1 MAETKQKYKPM
12 HPLMRSLQK
21 KNAREMLAR
30 SKPAPEVHQ
39 EGLDEDM
46 KLQKAKDAINK
57 IIEHPELTP
66 EQKKAI
72 TAGTTRAWYADFPG
86 APADLAGMGV
96 DYLAEGLKSL
106 LPSGEQ
112 AGFNIAKSLG
122 LTAVQ
127 EGARN
132 PILGSRHLEE
142 LGEKAGYI
150 PPSTGTDL
158 EMVAR
163 VGAGFVDPI
172 PVPLFA
178 ATTAKQIAK
187 ADDVV
192 NLNNPLSAP
201 KDAAE
206 KLNRKLQRTETTKAK
221 KKKNKDYSP
230 PGSHKNKSIILK
242 PKKGVDLPPVQ
253 IGGQKT
259 KNWVIK
265 IEGVLSPEEIVEA
278 AGWYREGKMVQPL
291 IESAGPGLT
300 PELQA
305 GFMLG
310 AVQKSPPGA
319 LLSYLKQRE
328 QVKRGVAFENRM
340 KSGTSDLPLYQLAG
354 GEEITGGAGQKI
366 YDFVDAGVKNPT
378 RTFYGNDA
386 KAGQPFTM
394 DRHTTRD
401 MGYLDETYL
410 NFLKENYKVP
420 KDLKVDFEGAPSETV
435 YEFGG
440 DIGRKLTDE
449 LNAQGFGEKYGIGE
463 LSASDTQAIGW
474 AAMLKLYDQ
483 PFDDL
488 SGAISKNV
496 QRVSSELSFGDGSPL
511 AAKFGEEYNSLNTE
525 QQYQITRDAMD
536 WVSNRASELSGTISV
551 GRVHGSGG
559 WENFPPAPAVV
570 ENLLASPG
578 GADIYADTVGYL
590 ANQTEVWAVR
600 EVSKNAQD
608 ANGILLDIVE
618 SGSKNIEDGDN
629 LQAIW
634 RKLNEYNPEVFQGY
648 QPLSYEGKSGI
659 RVIVPFKYNPFKNK
673 PALRKYV
680 EDNTDELIKVVTE
693 VFPESKKFDI
703 NLADGNIRFHNND
716 WTESKNGESYLQRL
730 ERSTDGEIARSLRV
744 SDGPEFEAFLQGLF
758 DSTKRTTGTDTGI
771 PKTEVRLRGVTP
783 PKSTVSPNNSPPR
796 TAVDK
801 AQAKSDAQA
810 ILNQPGKMDESSFIN
825 KFTDNPN
832 AAFWNK
838 AELDKIKT
846 EAGYGPDGIQDTF
859 RAVRKAN
866 LKATIREMKK
876 DGWDVQHTSTDSG
889 KVSSYYL
896 NKGGVDGP
904 TIRVSDHELPETPE
918 RTHNRKIFGKPGW
931 DEEFII
937 NSKSSIERIKKEVKD
952 YLEWFNDV

>member
-1 MAETKQKYKPM
+1 MAEAAQKYKPM

-21 KNAREMLAR
+21 RNAKKMIAERPPAADPVADAVTEVKKNLETVLSTKKMT
-30 SKPAPEVHQ
+30 
-39 EGLDEDM
+39 
-46 KLQKAKDAINK
+46 
-57 IIEHPELTP
+57 PELR
-66 EQKKAI
+66 QAI
-72 TAGTTRAWYADFPG
+72 AAGAARAWYADLPG
-86 APADLAGMGV
+86 AAADISGMMLDYGV
-96 DYLAEGLKSL
+96 EGLKSIM
-106 LPSGEQ
+106 PGPE
-112 AGFNIAKSLG
+112 
-122 LTAVQ
+122 LTGYNLEKDLKVDELQ
-127 EGARN
+127 EGLRN
-132 PILGSRHLEE
+132 PFLGYKHLEKV
-142 LGEKAGYI
+142 GEKAGYI
-150 PPSTGTDL
+150 PPTTGTD
-158 EMVAR
+158 EEFNAR
-163 VGAGFVDPI
+163 LAAGFVDPV

-178 ATTAKQIAK
+178 GTTARQIAK
-187 ADDVV
+187 AADDVS
-192 NLNNPLSAP
+192 LNNPLSAP

-206 KLNRKLQRTETTKAK
+206 KLNRKLSRIKTTKAK

-265 IEGVLSPEEIVEA
+265 IEGVLSPEEIAEA

-410 NFLKENYKVP
+410 NFLKENYRVP
-420 KDLKVDFEGAPSETV
+420 KDLKVDFDGAPSETI

-483 PFDDL
+483 PLDDL
-488 SGAISKNV
+488 SGAISKNI

-525 QQYQITRDAMD
+525 QQYRITRDAMD

-578 GADIYADTVGYL
+578 GADIFADTVGYL

-618 SGSKNIEDGDN
+618 IGSKKIEDGDN
-629 LQAIW
+629 LQAVW
-634 RKLNEYNPEVFQGY
+634 RKLNEFNPEVFQGY

-673 PALRKYV
+673 PELRKYV
-680 EDNTDELIKVVTE
+680 EENKENFTAVIDE
-693 VFPESKKFDI
+693 VFPGENKFDI

-716 WTESKNGESYLQRL
+716 WTESKNGESYLERL
-730 ERSTDGEIARSLRV
+730 ERSTNGEITRSLRV
-744 SDGPEFEAFLQGLF
+744 SDRPEFEAFLQGLF
-758 DSTKRTTGTDTGI
+758 DTTKRTTGPDAGI

-783 PKSTVSPNNSPPR
+783 PKSTVSPNNSPPTSR
-796 TAVDK
+796 TAIDK

-937 NSKSSIERIKKEVKD
+937 NSKSSIEGIKKEVKD